1 MDDLTDKK
9 GPAVKFPPPL
19 IFVALWLMGYL
30 LQQVIPV
37 RFGVGQWGQ
46 IIGPSLILISLAS
59 LLALLVSY
67 WRNKTAIEPWKPT
80 RHIITTGL
88 YAWSRNPIYTSLCL
102 LTIGVGVFFNSLWIL
117 LSFIP
122 AAVLVYYTA
131 IKKEEAYLEKKFAA
145 DYLRYKA
152 KVRRWF

>member
-1 MDDLTDKK
+1 MSDLTDKK

-19 IFVALWLMGYL
+19 IFVALWLAGYL
-30 LQQVIPV
+30 LQQIIPV
-37 RFGVGQWGQ
+37 HLGMSQWGKV
-46 IIGPSLILISLAS
+46 IGSVFILVSLVS
-59 LLALLVSY
+59 LLALLITY

-80 RHIITTGL
+80 RYMITTGL

-102 LTIGVGVFFNSLWIL
+102 LTISVGLFFNNLWIL

-122 AAVLVYYTA
+122 AAVLVYYSA
-131 IKKEEAYLEKKFAA
+131 IKKEEAYLEKKFAE

-152 KVRRWF
+152 RVRRWL